1 MRKNRLNYL
10 GSLEISGSET
20 WLEGTGVDTHAD
32 VIKAEIRKKEAG
44 MKRGY
49 IIAMGLVGCVV
60 VAVVAYFWATGLM
73 DSLYAYR
80 SPLQNYPP
88 EPGQALGEPVSDRV
102 VFVLIDGLRV
112 DTSMKAEVMPY
123 LNELRQIGAWGTMHS
138 RPPSYSAPGYSVLF
152 TGAWPEINDG
162 PAMNLEYEEIPTWT
176 QDNLVSAVHRAGLK
190 TGISGYDW
198 FEKLIPQEAVTSS
211 FYTPDYDQ
219 QADRE
224 VVDAAL
230 PWIEGGEFEFVFV
243 HLDQVDTSGHYEGGA
258 RDPRWDE
265 AANRSDALLREVAAG
280 LDFERDTLFVCSD
293 HGHIDRGGHG
303 GNEQVV
309 LQEPYVMVG
318 AGVKAG
324 QHGDIQ
330 MVDVAPTLA
339 ALLGANI
346 PAASQGHVLV
356 EMIDFSPSQL
366 EAIQTALEVQQ
377 SRLLESFQA
386 GIGLVLTVP
395 EGSDVVETHQA
406 ALESGYRRATNAE
419 KTTRIAPVLI
429 LAFFPASWLYRKRG
443 RTVGLLLGAAVLY
456 VILFNLR
463 YAVIDGFTYSLS
475 SVIGANE
482 LIIYTAVT
490 AAAALVIAWI
500 AGMIVL
506 KAFQQGPSGAA
517 LMSQALVW
525 VILFLLSI
533 PVLISYW
540 MNGILVDLTLPD
552 FGSSFLG
559 FQSLLQILVVGVLGL
574 LLTGLAALVGA
585 WRSKKQEPVNQLPD
599 LRR

>member
-1 MRKNRLNYL
+1 MWKNELNYL
-10 GSLEISGSET
+10 GCLGIGGAECLARGC
-20 WLEGTGVDTHAD
+20 GMDTCAYNF
-32 VIKAEIRKKEAG
+32 KAGIRKQEVV

-49 IIAMGLVGCVV
+49 LIAVGLVGCVV
-60 VAVVAYFWATGLM
+60 VAVIAYFWATGLM

-80 SPLQNYPP
+80 SPLQNHPP
-88 EPGQALGEPVSDRV
+88 EPGPALGETVSKRV
-102 VFVLIDGLRV
+102 VFVLIDGLRL

-123 LNELRQIGAWGTMHS
+123 LNELRQTGAWGTMHS

-152 TGAWPEINDG
+152 TGAWPQINDG
-162 PAMNLEYEEIPTWT
+162 PVMNLEYEEIPTWT
-176 QDNLVSAVHRAGLK
+176 QDNLVSAIHRAGLK

-198 FEKLIPQEAVTSS
+198 FEKLIPQEAVTAG
-211 FYTPDYDQ
+211 FYTPEYDR

-230 PWIEGGEFEFVFV
+230 PWIEEGEYEFVFV
-243 HLDQVDTSGHYEGGA
+243 HLDQVDYAGHYEGGPL
-258 RDPRWDE
+258 DPRWDE
-265 AANRSDALLREVAAG
+265 SANRSDALLREVAAS

-309 LQEPYVMVG
+309 LLEPYVMVG

-324 QHGDIQ
+324 QHGDIR

-346 PAASQGHVLV
+346 PAASQGRVLV
-356 EMIDFSPSQL
+356 EMVDFSASQL
-366 EAIQTALEVQQ
+366 ESIQAALEIQQ

-386 GIGLVLTVP
+386 GIGLVVTVP
-395 EGSDVVETHQA
+395 EGSNVVETHQA
-406 ALESGYRRATNAE
+406 ALESGYRRVANAQ
-419 KTTRIAPVLI
+419 TTSRMLSVLI

-443 RTVGLLLGAAVLY
+443 RTVGLLLGAAVVY
-456 VILFNLR
+456 VVLFNLR

-490 AAAALVIAWI
+490 AAAALLIAWV

-506 KAFQQGPSGAA
+506 KAYRQGPAGAT
-517 LMSQALVW
+517 LMSLALVW
-525 VILFLLSI
+525 VILFVLSI
-533 PVLISYW
+533 PVLVSFW
-540 MNGILVDLTLPD
+540 KNGVMVDLTLPD
-552 FGSSFLG
+552 FGSLFLG
-559 FQSLLQILVVGVLGL
+559 FQSLLQILVVGLLGL
-574 LLTGLAALVGA
+574 PLTGLAALVGA
-585 WRSKKQEPVNQLPD
+585 WQSKKQTG
-599 LRR
+599 